1 MTMELRTR
9 QVGPWSMNTYAL
21 VCPETRQSVLF
32 DPGDDPDILSEM
44 LVGTLPVAILLTH
57 THPDHIGALDEMRR
71 RLGVPLGAFDGPH
84 LNGLTLAEIKE
95 ILNAH
100 NSARAEQQLPPVTWD
115 CRLAE
120 LAQEWANQSIY
131 EHRDDSSY
139 GENIFVSGSSTEPI
153 ASVVKRWMLEKP
165 NWNNETAT
173 CAAGKVC
180 THYAQVM
187 WRTTKSIGCGINR
200 SATGKWKAIVV
211 CNYDPASKASG
222 PAW

>member
-84 LNGLTLAEIKE
+84 LNGLTLAEE
-95 ILNAH
+95 IL
-100 NSARAEQQLPPVTWD
+100 L
-115 CRLAE
+115 
-120 LAQEWANQSIY
+120 
-131 EHRDDSSY
+131 RD
-139 GENIFVSGSSTEPI
+139 GNRFTVGKQTLHVCHTPGHI
-153 ASVVKRWMLEKP
+153 ADQICFLVDGD
-165 NWNNETAT
+165 N
-173 CAAGKVC
+173 
-180 THYAQVM
+180 
-187 WRTTKSIGCGINR
+187 
-200 SATGKWKAIVV
+200 KAIVGDTIFDGGPGRTWSADGFRQTLDTLRIVLGWPDDMV
-211 CNYDPASKASG
+211 CYPGHG
-222 PAW
+222 PHFRLGDRRTQIEAFIERDHDNFFGEATWE